1 MASARP
7 SLRPTLRLDVLD
19 QLPTPQQEGDVR
31 AHFAGGSWESQ
42 HPVGE
47 PTGNAERRPRVRCRQ
62 SLHQSRLCILSV
74 PVAPGLPTGERLS
87 SHRPFGR

>member
-7 SLRPTLRLDVLD
+7 SLRPSLRLDVLD
-19 QLPTPQQEGDVR
+19 QLPTPQQEGDVQ

-47 PTGNAERRPRVRCRQ
+47 PTGNAERRPRVRCRHY
-62 SLHQSRLCILSV
+62 LHQSRLCNRLCLSLRV
-74 PVAPGLPTGERLS
+74 RDFLLTV
-87 SHRPFGR
+87 PFGR